1 MDKKFFKASDEMS
14 HFHKEQE
21 MKKYFICNDCDRAFP
36 IEKYFGCPEC
46 GRKSDYIKQLSEN
59 EDIEIISHPA
69 VYDPTDFKGIP
80 KL

>member
-1 MDKKFFKASDEMS
+1 
-14 HFHKEQE
+14 
-21 MKKYFICNDCDRAFP
+21 MKKYFICNDC
-36 IEKYFGCPEC
+36 CPEC